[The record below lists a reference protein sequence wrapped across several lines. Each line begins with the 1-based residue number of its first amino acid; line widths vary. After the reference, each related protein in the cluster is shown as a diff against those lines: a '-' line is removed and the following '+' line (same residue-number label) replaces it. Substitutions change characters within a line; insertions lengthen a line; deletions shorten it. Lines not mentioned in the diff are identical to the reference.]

1 MLLHIIRQL
10 CSLLHHYYFH
20 DCLCWSSLTCV
31 STLVV
36 SVAVGEG
43 LTGDVAVVVGAV
55 VVLQEGHQRVQEVM
69 GTQQDQLLQN
79 IWRGNR
85 ITQELLVTSHFTY
98 NRYYSLE

>member
-55 VVLQEGHQRVQEVM
+55 VVLQEGHQSVQEVM
-69 GTQQDQLLQN
+69 GTQQDQLLQD
-79 IWRGNR
+79 IWTGGTETHRN
-85 ITQELLVTSHFTY
+85 
-98 NRYYSLE
+98 